1 MSKYRIKFSK
11 LGLAS
16 YISHLDLMRTMQR
29 VFIRAGLKV
38 KHSEGFNPHPKMVF
52 AMPLSVGA
60 ESVCELLDF
69 ELETDVDPK
78 LIPDMLNKTMPDGIT
93 VTEAWMPET
102 KFKEFSW
109 LKISGRFE
117 YDSGNASDM
126 IAPLKAFFN
135 QASIVIERKTKKGM
149 GFADIKPLI
158 REINFS
164 MADENTVLLEALIAA
179 GEKVLNPE
187 HLVSALSQLAEN
199 IKPDFAKF
207 MRTSLFKEAAD
218 GSIIEFR

>member
-11 LGLAS
+11 LGLAA

-60 ESVCELLDF
+60 ESVCELLDV
-69 ELETDVDPK
+69 ELEVDVDCAELPE
-78 LIPDMLNKTMPDGIT
+78 MLNRTIPAGIS
-93 VTEAWMPET
+93 VTEAWLPET
-102 KFKEFSW
+102 KFKEFS
-109 LKISGRFE
+109 LLQVTGRFE
-117 YDSGNASDM
+117 YDDGSAADKLSKLEEFY
-126 IAPLKAFFN
+126 A
-135 QASIVIERKTKKGM
+135 QESIVIERKTKKGM
-149 GFADIKPLI
+149 GQADIKPLI
-158 REINFS
+158 KNIKFTS
-164 MADENTVLLEALIAA
+164 VDDNTLSIEAVIAA

-187 HLVSALSQLAEN
+187 LIVSALGQLAEE

-207 MRTSLFKEAAD
+207 KRLGLFKETEN